1 MIHRLSICLA
11 AFALSFGLPLT
22 TRAQTDGAATF
33 QVTTVTAGG
42 NYAPRNVMAIW
53 VTDANTNFIKTLKRQ
68 AVSQIRWLT
77 RWGTISKSNVVDGIT
92 GATLSSHQAH
102 SVTWN
107 CRNTNN
113 VVVADGVYRVF
124 VEFTEFNGAGPY
136 IQATSFT
143 KGSAGV
149 TSAPTATANFTSMS
163 LVYVPSVGPPALNPI
178 GNKIVTVS
186 NALQFAVTAT
196 ATGGDAVTL
205 TVSNK
210 PATATFG
217 ATNVNGTFT
226 WASPAPVGVYT
237 MTFYAVDKDGAVA
250 ETVRVFVN
258 PTGSVTAGL
267 ALGSPV
273 ITSDPANAAD
283 QNNVGDQYDL
293 NPSGGFVSGTSQGG
307 FGDIGRIHFNYDA
320 TNLYLGGTAASMGA
334 SSNAM
339 IIFVDVNTRTENAT
353 DLWAKTGKPQGL
365 DYLHNVAFSTPMDL
379 AIVLGDEFGDG
390 TFTDFNLGN
399 GYNFGQ
405 GVFYLSNTTF
415 AAVSG
420 ARLSQF
426 DGLDPDA
433 TSAADGDGDRMTE
446 RWECAI
452 PWTSLSATGIG
463 SLTSIKVAGLLASSA
478 TNGVDRYLSGNFL
491 GLAANPAT
499 NGNYGMS
506 FVTLTGL
513 DIGLA
518 GGHDLAVT
526 ALGPG
531 LGNPNTTSLVWVT
544 VQNLQNSTETFT
556 VVLSNVTAQAH
567 IGSATVSNLA
577 AGATT
582 NVAMTWNTTG
592 LVLGSYTLRATAGPL
607 GLEVLTA
614 DNVLEVPFLVRL
626 PFHEVAVT
634 ALTAPAFIR
643 SGTTSNLLIAVQNLG
658 DYAET
663 FAVAVTD
670 TTDRITIGSVNV
682 TALPAYQTTNLTL
695 AWNTAGRSTNYH
707 ELIARA
713 AAVASETQAD
723 NNAASALTAVAPG
736 VITSTWIAA
745 GSTWK
750 YRQDGLSMDAT
761 PWRQTN
767 YYDGFW
773 SEGPAA
779 LGFGNGGEATAL
791 SATQHVT
798 YYFRKSF
805 PAQHLPLSLSARVR
819 ADDGAVLYFNG
830 TEVAR
835 DNLPAGTLASTT
847 SATSV
852 RSGTAE
858 TNWLSFTLAT
868 PNAMLGGNVA
878 AVEVHQAFGSAAGSG
893 DPWINELHY
902 DNTSTDA
909 NEGVEVAGPAGLALT
924 NFALVAY
931 NGSDGLS
938 YSNRTLSGTLPDQS
952 NGYGTVWFAMP
963 SLQNG
968 PDAVALVKNGTN
980 VLQFLSYEG
989 SFTANN
995 GPASGLTSTNL
1006 PVTEATG
1013 SSLGY
1018 SLQLKAGTGVTYSA
1032 FTWAGSSTNS
1042 RGALNAGQGI
1052 PPADAPDLAFDME
1065 WQAVVPDIPA
1075 RTNLV
1080 VAELTPSSDAVAGDV
1095 VSVAITVSNAG
1106 NTAMSYQLILI
1117 NTNTQQLV
1125 ASTNLTGLA
1134 AGTTQTIFV
1143 PWPTL
1148 GLATGS
1154 YTLAAYT
1161 VVNGVT
1167 NLLGGA
1173 QVSGVISGSGF
1184 GPAQVNTVGSVG
1196 GFADVIAVSG
1206 GFAYLGEGATLT
1218 VLDLSSPAVP
1228 VKRGSVRLSGSIRGL
1243 AVSGTHIY
1251 AACGAAGLHMID
1263 AAQPDAPALVQS
1275 FNSSGYAQGVAV
1287 AGTTLALADGISGVR
1302 FFSIANPAAP
1312 TIAGAYAT
1320 VGPAVSIA
1328 LASSTA
1334 YVLDGFEGLHIL
1346 NIANPAAPVLLGR
1359 SATLPNGVALA
1370 LLGSQAL
1377 VLDEQARLVALT
1389 ISSPST
1395 PVEAGR
1401 LQLPAPAYSIAAA
1414 GTHAYLGAGG
1424 AGVLVIS
1431 LANPASP
1438 AVATTLDTT
1447 GTAAGLALG
1456 GTTAYVADGLAG
1468 VQVLSIA
1475 NPAAPVLQY
1484 TLGTGLRAR
1493 DTVILNQLAL
1503 VAGGEEGVLIYSLT
1517 NVASPRLLGTIATPN
1532 ARRVALAGTNV
1543 CIAHGFGQ
1551 ISLASVADPANP
1563 VILGTYSNS
1572 ALVSVHAL
1580 AVSGTKLALA
1590 DGRAVR
1596 LLDIANPAAPTL
1608 LASANA
1614 AGYAHDVAWC
1624 GSNLVV
1630 ADGPAGVTILNG
1642 STLAGAGSYNT
1653 DGRALAVQCSGSY
1666 AFVADGDSGWLTLD
1680 LANPGAPVV
1689 VSANAATPVVGL
1701 ALQGSLLYSAGGHG
1715 AVQTRDISAPLT
1727 PVSAEQYESLTRA
1740 LRMTAAPQGVFV
1752 AEDDAGLA
1760 ILNAGAAD
1768 ADGDGLPDWWE
1779 QALVDA
1785 NPSDHLNSI
1794 LDVLPGGDDDQDGS
1808 SNRDEWL
1815 AGSAANDSD
1824 SLFVVES
1831 TAPSSSGFVVRWSSA
1846 IGHTYT
1852 LHQSTNLMSGFTVV
1866 QSGIPATYPANSYTS
1881 AVSGAGAYFMVT
1893 TYP

>member
-1 MIHRLSICLA
+1 MKHCLV
-11 AFALSFGLPLT
+11 FALLALVLGLARPAA
-22 TRAQTDGAATF
+22 AQTDGSATF

-42 NYAPRNVMAIW
+42 TYAPRNVMAIW
-53 VTDANTNFIKTLKRQ
+53 VTDSNSNFVKTLKRQ
-68 AVSQIRWLT
+68 AVSQVRWLT
-77 RWGTISKSNVVDGIT
+77 RWGAKSQSNVVDGIT

-107 CRNTNN
+107 CRNTSSNI
-113 VVVADGVYRVF
+113 VADGVYRIF

-163 LVYVPSVGPPALNPI
+163 LVYVPSVGPPVLNPI
-178 GNKIVTVS
+178 GNKITTVS

-196 ATGGDAVTL
+196 ATGGDPVTL

-217 ATNVNGTFT
+217 TTNVNGTFI
-226 WASPAPVGVYT
+226 WANPAPVGVYT
-237 MTFYAVDKDGAVA
+237 MTFYAVDKDGAVS
-250 ETVRVFVN
+250 ETIRVYVN

-267 ALGSPV
+267 ARGSPV
-273 ITSDPANAAD
+273 ITGDPTNAAD

-293 NPSGGFVSGTSQGG
+293 NPSGGFASGTSQGG
-307 FGDIGRIHFNYDA
+307 FGDFGHIHFNYDA
-320 TNLYLGGTAASMGA
+320 TNLYLGGTAASLGA
-334 SSNAM
+334 NSNAM
-339 IIFVDVNTRTENAT
+339 VIFVDVNTRTENAT
-353 DLWAKTGKPQGL
+353 NLWTKTGKPQGL
-365 DYLHNVAFSTPMDL
+365 DFLHNVAFSTPMDL

-405 GVFYLSNTTF
+405 GVFYLSNTVF

-433 TSAADGDGDRMTE
+433 TFSADGDGDRMTE

-463 SLTSIKVAGLLASSA
+463 SISSIKIAGVLASSA
-478 TNGVDRYLSGNFL
+478 TNGVDRFLSGNYL
-491 GLAANPAT
+491 GLAANPPT
-499 NGNYGMS
+499 NGNYALG

-531 LGNPNTTSLVWVT
+531 IANPNSTSLVRVT
-544 VQNLQNSTETFT
+544 VQNLQNNPETFT
-556 VVLSNVTAQAH
+556 VLLSNVTASAV
-567 IGSATVSNLA
+567 IGSTTVSNLP

-582 NVAMTWNTTG
+582 NVSLPWNTTG
-592 LVLGSYTLRATAGPL
+592 LALGTYTLRATAGPL

-614 DNVLEVPFLVRL
+614 DNVMEAPFQVRL
-626 PFHEVAVT
+626 PFHDVAVN
-634 ALTAPAFIR
+634 ALTAPAFIL
-643 SGTTSNLLIAVQNLG
+643 SGTTSNLLLAVQNLG
-658 DYAET
+658 DYAES
-663 FAVAVTD
+663 FAVVVTD
-670 TTDRITIGSVNV
+670 TTDRITIGSLNV

-695 AWNTAGRSTNYH
+695 AWNTVGRSTNYH

-713 AAVASETQAD
+713 ATVAGETQSA
-723 NNAASALTAVAPG
+723 NNAASALTALAPG
-736 VITSTWIAA
+736 VVTTTWITA

-750 YRQDGLSMDAT
+750 YRQDGLDMGVT

-773 SEGPAA
+773 SEGAA
-779 LGFGNGGEATAL
+779 PLGFGNGGEATTL

-798 YYFRKSF
+798 FYFRKSF
-805 PAQHLPLSLSARVR
+805 PAQHLPLSLSARIR

-835 DNLPAGTLASTT
+835 DNLPAGDLAFTT
-847 SATSV
+847 SASAV
-852 RSGTAE
+852 RSGAAE
-858 TNWLSFTLAT
+858 TNWLTFPLAIS
-868 PNAMLGGNVA
+868 NAMRGGNVA
-878 AVEVHQAFGSAAGSG
+878 AVEVHQAFGSVAGSG

-902 DNTSTDA
+902 DNNSTDT

-924 NFALVAY
+924 NITLVAY

-938 YSNRTLSGTLPDQS
+938 YLTTNLTGTLPDQS
-952 NGYGTVWFAMP
+952 NGYGTAWISMVG
-963 SLQNG
+963 LQNG

-989 SFTANN
+989 FFVASN
-995 GPASGLTSTNL
+995 GPALGRTSTQLPVVETSTNT
-1006 PVTEATG
+1006 V
-1013 SSLGY
+1013 GY
-1018 SLQLKAGTGVTYSA
+1018 SLQLGWTGNTYAA
-1032 FTWAGSSTNS
+1032 FAWKVPATHTRDAFN
-1042 RGALNAGQGI
+1042 NGQGI
-1052 PPADAPDLAFDME
+1052 TGSAEAPDLAFDLE
-1065 WQAVVPDIPA
+1065 WQAVVPNIPA

-1080 VAELTPSSDAVAGDV
+1080 VAGLVPSSDALVGDV
-1095 VSVAITVSNAG
+1095 ISVAITVSNAG
-1106 NTAMSYQLILI
+1106 NTAMAGQLILI

-1125 ASTNLTGLA
+1125 ASTNLASLA
-1134 AGTTQTIFV
+1134 AGATQTIFL

-1148 GLATGS
+1148 GLSTGS

-1173 QVSGVISGSGF
+1173 QVNGVVSGSGF
-1184 GPAQVNTVGSVG
+1184 GPALVKTVGSVG
-1196 GFADVIAVSG
+1196 GFADVVAVSG

-1228 VKRGSVRLSGSIRGL
+1228 VKRGSVRLAGVIRGL
-1243 AVSGTHIY
+1243 AVSGTHVY
-1251 AACGAAGLHMID
+1251 AACGEAGLHVID
-1263 AAQPDAPALVQS
+1263 ATQPDTPVLVQS
-1275 FNSSGYAQGVAV
+1275 YNSSGFAQGVAV
-1287 AGTTLALADGISGVR
+1287 SGTTLALADGISGLR
-1302 FFSIANPAAP
+1302 LFNLANPAAP
-1312 TIAGAYAT
+1312 TLAGAYAT
-1320 VGPAVSIA
+1320 VGPASA
-1328 LASSTA
+1328 LALAASTA
-1334 YVLDGFEGLHIL
+1334 YVVDGFEGLLIL
-1346 NIANPAAPVLLGR
+1346 NIANPAAPTLLGR
-1359 SATLPNGVALA
+1359 SETLPNGVALA

-1377 VLDEQARLVALT
+1377 LLDEQARLVVLNVA
-1389 ISSPST
+1389 SPASPAVT
-1395 PVEAGR
+1395 GR

-1414 GTHAYLGAGG
+1414 GTHAYLGAGNT
-1424 AGVLVIS
+1424 GVLVINV
-1431 LANPASP
+1431 ANPASP
-1438 AVATTLDTT
+1438 AVATTVDTA
-1447 GTAAGLALG
+1447 GTAAGLALN

-1468 VQVLSIA
+1468 VQVLNIA
-1475 NPAAPVLQY
+1475 SPAAPTLQY

-1517 NVASPRLLGTIATPN
+1517 NVASPNLLGTIATPN

-1551 ISLASVADPANP
+1551 ISLASVANPASP

-1580 AVSGTKLALA
+1580 AVAGTKLALA
-1590 DGRAVR
+1590 DGRAIR
-1596 LLDIANPAAPTL
+1596 LLDIANPAAPAL
-1608 LASANA
+1608 LASATA
-1614 AGYAHDVAWC
+1614 VGYAHDLAWC
-1624 GSNLVV
+1624 GANLVV
-1630 ADGPAGVTILNG
+1630 ADGPAGITILNG
-1642 STLAGAGSYNT
+1642 STLGILGSYNT
-1653 DGRALAVQCSGSY
+1653 EGRALAVQCSGTH
-1666 AFVADGDSGWLTLD
+1666 AFVADGDSGWLALD
-1680 LANPGAPVV
+1680 LANPAAPALLSTQTESPVV
-1689 VSANAATPVVGL
+1689 SMTL
-1701 ALQGSLLYSAGGHG
+1701 KGSLLYAANGHG
-1715 AVQTRDISAPLT
+1715 LVQSSDISAPLT
-1727 PVSAEQYESLTRA
+1727 PVSAVQYETMTRA
-1740 LRMTAAPQGVFV
+1740 LRMVAAPQGVFV

-1760 ILNAGAAD
+1760 VLDPGATDSD
-1768 ADGDGLPDWWE
+1768 ADGLPDWWE

-1785 NPSDHLNSI
+1785 NPSDNLNSI
-1794 LDVLPGGDDDQDGS
+1794 LDVLPNGDADQDGS
-1808 SNRDEWL
+1808 SNREEWL
-1815 AGSAANDSD
+1815 AGSAANDPD

-1831 TAPSSSGFVVRWSSA
+1831 TAPSGGGFVVRWSSA

-1852 LHQSTNLMSGFTVV
+1852 LHQSTNLVNGFSVV
-1866 QSGIPATYPANSYTS
+1866 QTGIAATYPMNSYTT

-1893 TYP
+1893 TDP